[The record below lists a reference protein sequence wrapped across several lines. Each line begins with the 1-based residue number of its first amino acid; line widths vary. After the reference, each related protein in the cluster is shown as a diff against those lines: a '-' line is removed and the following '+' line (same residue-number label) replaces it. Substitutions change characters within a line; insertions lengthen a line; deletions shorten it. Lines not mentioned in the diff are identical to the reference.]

1 MGGGILKRT
10 PAASKLPS
18 GTDAASTHQPHAS
31 IGLLSLQLTPP
42 VVEPPVVEHV
52 TPANGNKTFRS
63 LFPHLNI
70 LLSHLLSHEK

>member
-42 VVEPPVVEHV
+42 VVEPPVVEHI
-52 TPANGNKTFRS
+52 TPANGNDIQKPVSTLEHSS
-63 LFPHLNI
+63 LP
-70 LLSHLLSHEK
+70 SP